1 MIINLS
7 WSELSHSYFFLA
19 QHIWKRWYVYW
30 SSPDSAVS
38 TLKDICEHQSKVENI
53 KITVLLTNYNEV
65 VSVEY
70 ELTKHQFTYLQ
81 LKYAA
86 IA

>member
-19 QHIWKRWYVYW
+19 QHIWRRWYVYW
-30 SSPDSAVS
+30 SSPESAVS
-38 TLKDICEHQSKVENI
+38 TLKDICENAGKAEHI
-53 KITVLLTNYNEV
+53 KITVLLTDENEV
-65 VSVEY
+65 IGIEF
-70 ELTKHQFTYLQ
+70 ELTEQQFTHLQ

-86 IA
+86 IT